1 MHEGRAHTY
10 KRVSREAQEE
20 VLHLRQENLSLRHSC
35 SKVCCEMAALHLVH
49 EHLAHTHQEML
60 HSHDVISREMVLLRH
75 ENALLSR
82 LYYMDQAHI
91 PKKYFLYRLY

>member
-35 SKVCCEMAALHLVH
+35 SKVCSEMAAWH
-49 EHLAHTHQEML
+49 EEHAHLAHTHEEML
-60 HSHDVISREMVLLRH
+60 DSLDIVSREMVLLRH

-91 PKKYFLYRLY
+91 PKKSFY